1 MPKRSRESPY
11 ECNKRAKVDSYATHA
26 QKRKFDGEYQSN
38 KRQRV
43 ITEEYIERLQK
54 DNQLA
59 KQACTEAMVTIEHL
73 QERVKQL
80 EFLLNIQRT
89 QMERI
94 RVNNNVIAY

>member
-11 ECNKRAKVDSYATHA
+11 ECNKRVKVDSYATHT
-26 QKRKFDGEYQSN
+26 QKRKFEGEYHSN

-43 ITEEYIERLQK
+43 VTEEYIEKLQK

-59 KQACTEAMVTIEHL
+59 KQACTEAMVTINQL
-73 QERVKQL
+73 QEKVRQL

>member
-11 ECNKRAKVDSYATHA
+11 ECNKRVKVDSYATHA
-26 QKRKFDGEYQSN
+26 TKRKFEGEYQSN

-43 ITEEYIERLQK
+43 VTEEYIEKLQK

-59 KQACTEAMVTIEHL
+59 KAACTEAMVTIKNL
-73 QERVKQL
+73 QERVEQL
-80 EFLLNIQRT
+80 EYLLKIQRT

-94 RVNNNVIAY
+94 RVNNNVTAY